1 MAAPVVVMAQPT
13 QTTTTTI
20 ISTQPKGWNSGIFEC
35 CEDCGICC
43 CAFWCMPCF
52 MCKTV
57 DQFGE
62 CLCLPLLDTTCN
74 GCGYVGSGAI
84 PPVSLA
90 MRVAIRE
97 RNGIPGSIFN
107 DCCIMY
113 WCNCCGW
120 CQMAREMKARKTTV
134 TVVNASTTVLP
145 HPTYIPQATYAP
157 QPGYGPQPGY
167 APPQQYAPPAN
178 QIAPYPPK

>member
-1 MAAPVVVMAQPT
+1 MAAPVIVMAQPQ
-13 QTTTTTI
+13 QTSTTTTI
-20 ISTQPKGWNSGIFEC
+20 ISTQPKGWNTGIFGC

-62 CLCLPLLDTTCN
+62 CLCLPLLDTSFN
-74 GCGYVGSGAI
+74 ACGYISVGAI
-84 PPVSLA
+84 PPISLS
-90 MRVAIRE
+90 MRAAFRE

-113 WCNCCGW
+113 WCNSCGW
-120 CQMAREMKARKTTV
+120 CQIAREMKARRNAV

-145 HPTYIPQATYAP
+145 HPTYMP
-157 QPGYGPQPGY
+157 QPGYN
-167 APPQQYAPPAN
+167 PQQPYMPPAN
-178 QIAPYPPK
+178 QMAPYLQK